1 MRKAKLKNL
10 RKHAA
15 NKATQKA
22 VRAHVRRRKAKSAA
36 APGEPPGE
44 ITPHAAAPG
53 EPAGEVTPGAEAA
66 GEVTPGAEAAGEV
79 TPHAAS
85 GEAGSAEAVPG
96 TPTPIPEDLWPAAG
110 VQVAVGV
117 EHLLHSLRL
126 GETGV
131 CEGPVPDDHLEVIV
145 KLNTSGIMAPLRI
158 PRSVLVPVGEKMRA
172 MRLWDKCSDSVK
184 RQLLLKVG
192 VRDPRDEV
200 LPTTTSLSLSMW
212 GEYVPL
218 GLRTYEDACKIKF
231 VQPAFVQAFEDGLEV
246 MKRAEAIE
254 FEDLDDD
261 EVTQLEDQVQ
271 RQEMRHKLLTDW
283 WGQNDLLLVCMCDE
297 ASGSVGLL
305 ALRKTPPSVRYY
317 EASATK

>member
-1 MRKAKLKNL
+1 VRKAKLRNL
-10 RKHAA
+10 RKHAS
-15 NKATQKA
+15 NKVTLKA
-22 VRAHVRRRKAKSAA
+22 MRAYVKRRKASLAA
-36 APGEPPGE
+36 AGEAGVA
-44 ITPHAAAPG
+44 TPLAAP
-53 EPAGEVTPGAEAA
+53 PGEVTPLAA
-66 GEVTPGAEAAGEV
+66 AAGEV
-79 TPHAAS
+79 TPHAAA
-85 GEAGSAEAVPG
+85 GEAGNGEAVPG

-110 VQVAVGV
+110 VEVAVGV
-117 EHLLHSLRL
+117 EHLTHSLRL

-131 CEGPVPDDHLEVIV
+131 CEGPVPDDPLEVFV
-145 KLNTSGIMAPLRI
+145 RLNTVGVLAPLRI
-158 PRSVLVPVGEKMRA
+158 PRSVLVPVGENMRA

-200 LPTTTSLSLSMW
+200 LPTTTCLSLSLW
-212 GEYVPL
+212 GEYVPI

-231 VQPAFVQAFEDGLEV
+231 VQPAFVQAFEDGHEV
-246 MKRAEAIE
+246 MKRAEAIQ
-254 FEDLDDD
+254 FDDLDDN

-283 WGQNDLLLVCMCDE
+283 WSQNDVLLVCMCDE